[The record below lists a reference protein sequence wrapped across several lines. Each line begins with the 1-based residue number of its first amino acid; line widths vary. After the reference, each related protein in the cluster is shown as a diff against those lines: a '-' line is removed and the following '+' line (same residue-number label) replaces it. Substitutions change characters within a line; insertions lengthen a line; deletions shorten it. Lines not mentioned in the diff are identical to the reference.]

1 VPPYLLVRL
10 IMARQS
16 AAALPSADPREG
28 RRQALLDPAFA
39 DVYPEIPAGI
49 WVTAVSASF
58 AILGGVMAGARSW
71 PYDGPRVLSDRHFI
85 FRGAEVLAG
94 EPTRVTRRV
103 TDP

>member
-1 VPPYLLVRL
+1 V
-10 IMARQS
+10 
-16 AAALPSADPREG
+16 ALPLAVAWRG
-28 RRQALLDPAFA
+28 RRQALLNPAFA

-71 PYDGPRVLSDRHFI
+71 PHDGPRVLSDRHFI

-94 EPTRVTRRV
+94 EPTSVTRRV

>member
-1 VPPYLLVRL
+1 
-10 IMARQS
+10 MARQF
-16 AAALPSADPREG
+16 AAALPWAVALRG
-28 RRQALLDPAFA
+28 RRQALLNPAFA

-58 AILGGVMAGARSW
+58 AILGAVMAGTRSW
-71 PYDGPRVLSDRHFI
+71 PPHNGPRVLSDRHFI

-94 EPTRVTRRV
+94 EPTSVTRRV